1 MTKHAE
7 TNRRNDVTIY
17 ICGLHNS
24 YLGGRNENINEPI
37 NLILKRIIEMQEKK
51 VRSTEVFD
59 TFWDFAVKRQDVFFM
74 RVAKPN
80 EEKWIDDPIL
90 AKHKF
95 TNAYRASDRVS
106 QYLIRNV
113 IYSGDSSFE
122 EIFFRIIL
130 FKIFNKIETWELLKS
145 QLGEISWHDYSF
157 DHYNNILLNALSNKG
172 AIYSAAYIMASGR
185 SAFGYEKKHQN
196 HLRLIEKMMNEQLPF
211 RIASASSLEEVFN
224 IMKSEPSIGNFLA
237 YQYAIDLNYSEL
249 INFSENDFV
258 MPGPG
263 SLRGIQK
270 CFKITGDVS
279 ASDIIR
285 FVTEQQERFLEIR
298 GLTFKK
304 LWGRPL
310 HLIDIQNLF
319 CEVDKYAR
327 VFHPEIGSHDGRK
340 RIKQVF
346 RPNREPINYWFP
358 PKWGING
365 SVDKI
370 KEHYCGSLF

>member
-1 MTKHAE
+1 MLDQK
-7 TNRRNDVTIY
+7 IK
-17 ICGLHNS
+17 
-24 YLGGRNENINEPI
+24 P
-37 NLILKRIIEMQEKK
+37 
-51 VRSTEVFD
+51 TEVFD

-74 RVAKPN
+74 RITSPN

-122 EIFFRIIL
+122 ETFFRIIL
-130 FKIFNKIETWELLKS
+130 FKLFNKIETWDLLNR
-145 QLGEISWHDYSF
+145 QLGGISWREYSF
-157 DHYNNILLNALSNKG
+157 DRYNDILSNALKNKC

-196 HLRLIEKMMNEQLPF
+196 HLRLIEKMMSERLPS
-211 RIASASSLEEVFN
+211 RVSDASSLEDVFN
-224 IMKSEPSIGNFLA
+224 MLKSEPSFGDFLA

-263 SLRGIQK
+263 ALRGIQK
-270 CFKITGDVS
+270 CFKSTGDAS

-285 FVTEQQERFLEIR
+285 YVTERQDEFLEAR
-298 GLTFKK
+298 NLSFKK

-327 VFHPEIGSHDGRK
+327 VFHPEVGSLDGRK

-346 RPNREPINYWFP
+346 RPNREVIKYWFP
-358 PKWGING
+358 PKWGIND
-365 SVDKI
+365 SVDNI
-370 KEHYCGSLF
+370 KEHYCDSLF